1 MNSRQALK
9 QQSKEQISGNIPI
22 LFGCTL
28 IAGIISL
35 ILNEI
40 PHEIIS
46 FLGILLVS
54 PVLGFNLSAIYL
66 NLTHGQKPEL
76 GDLFKNSAMWGK
88 IIILNLLMTLFIFL
102 WTLLLIIPGIIKSY
116 SYSMAYYI
124 LIENPDM
131 SAMEA
136 LTASKEMMKGH
147 KFELFILGLSFLPW
161 ILLCIFTIGIASI
174 YVVPYI
180 QTTLANFY
188 NSIKPV
194 TTHQNYTYDNS
205 NSNYYA

>member
-1 MNSRQALK
+1 MNSRQELK
-9 QQSKEQISGNIPI
+9 QRSKGQISGNIPI

-28 IAGIISL
+28 ITGIISF

-46 FLGILLVS
+46 LLGVLLVI
-54 PVLGFNLSAIYL
+54 PVLGFNLCAIYL

-76 GDLFKNSAMWGK
+76 GDLFKNSAIWGK
-88 IIILNLLMTLFIFL
+88 IIILNLLMTLCIFL
-102 WTLLLIIPGIIKSY
+102 WTLLFIVPGIIKSY

-136 LTASKEMMKGH
+136 ITASKEMMKGH
-147 KFELFILGLSFLPW
+147 KFELFILHLSFLPW
-161 ILLCIFTIGIASI
+161 ILLCIITIGIASI
-174 YVVPYI
+174 YVVPYA
-180 QTTLANFY
+180 QTTFANFY

-194 TTHQNYTYDNS
+194 STHQNYTYDNS